1 MTISSL
7 VSNGELFLQ
16 GTYLGIGI
24 NEWGGLG
31 TTKNAPKGYET
42 DSDSGF
48 LRIGMFADLDGFDK
62 GSSTTLDDALLQG
75 RSIEGFNVGYNIG
88 STKVVQSNQLLT
100 GYYQIKGTLSDAS
113 GKGNGVANW
122 AGSTKDDLA
131 IAQKITLADDAKYIR
146 IDVTLTNNSSS
157 TMSDVRYMRTADPDQ
172 SGKFATANKIEQ
184 QDDKGALVTAMLQK
198 DTPFFLYSQDSRADA
213 SFYGFVNLDP
223 YASKATSQAEGY
235 ARTIDETL
243 NLTFSL
249 GTLKA
254 GQSTKITMYMGVTD
268 NLKATI
274 AEIDAGKAPVVIA
287 PPVVNLAPEA
297 VADAFDGDQ
306 DNAVT
311 GNVLSNDKDPEG
323 KKLTAS
329 LVDGP
334 DHGTIKFSDDGS
346 FIYTPNAGW
355 SGEDSFTYA
364 ASDGVH
370 KTNATV
376 DLSIEAAPVVEEPVI
391 ELPPVVAPVVVPPV
405 TADPFLDLLQA
416 ASVINGNA
424 SANEILK
431 GTAGSDV
438 FYFSN
443 EARTGQD
450 RIVGFDKTDLF
461 VTDAKLYD
469 GNNDGIIALSKNK
482 VSIDGGKGGDTVV
495 IEGVSKL
502 RFLGTDDAGHAVYAD
517 ASARPKNAKEGTNA
531 DDAFMGDARNKS
543 KNVFFFDT
551 SHGLDL
557 GNDTIGN
564 FGKHDLVVTTTKLA
578 DDNNDGIIN
587 TTGGKFAL
595 PGDSGSLLVSDTK
608 GAAIDSLEFDGAVT
622 RDGMTYYV
630 YSLVNSVGTDAS
642 DLSF

>member
-274 AEIDAGKAPVVIA
+274 AQIDKGADTTPTPPPPPPVENLAPVVGS
-287 PPVVNLAPEA
+287 
-297 VADAFDGDQ
+297 DAFSGKEDGRLS
-306 DNAVT
+306 
-311 GNVLSNDKDPEG
+311 GNVLSNDRDPEG
-323 KKLTAS
+323 KALTAS

-334 DHGTIKFSDDGS
+334 NNGTIQFSADGS
-346 FIYTPNAGW
+346 FVYVPKAGW
-355 SGEDSFTYA
+355 SGSDSFVYA
-364 ASDGVH
+364 ASDGVN
-370 KTNATV
+370 KTNGTV
-376 DLSIEAAPVVEEPVI
+376 KLTVEAAPVVVDPIVDPV
-391 ELPPVVAPVVVPPV
+391 
-405 TADPFLDLLQA
+405 LDLLQ
-416 ASVINGNA
+416 SYNIING
-424 SANEILK
+424 SGTANEVLK
-431 GTAGSDV
+431 GTTGSDA
-438 FYFSN
+438 FYFASGAVSGN
-443 EARTGQD
+443 D
-450 RIVGFDKTDLF
+450 RIVNFGSDDLLVIDK
-461 VTDAKLYD
+461 KLYD
-469 GNNDGIIALSKNK
+469 YNNDNYIGLSNNRLTL
-482 VSIDGGKGGDTVV
+482 DATGDTVQ
-495 IEGVSKL
+495 IEGVSAL
-502 RFLGTDDAGHAVYAD
+502 RLLGSDGEGNFIYRDDSV
-517 ASARPKNAKEGTNA
+517 RPRGAKEGTFGDNV
-531 DDAFMGDARNKS
+531 FWGDAADKS

-551 SHGLDL
+551 RLGVDL
-557 GNDTIGN
+557 GDDTIN
-564 FGKHDLVVTTTKLA
+564 HFGKHDLIVTTTKLF
-578 DDNNDGIIN
+578 DGNNDGIIMGSKGN
-587 TTGGKFAL
+587 ISLPDGTGSITMTDVDGNAL
-595 PGDSGSLLVSDTK
+595 TKVEYDGSVTN
-608 GAAIDSLEFDGAVT
+608 DGV
-622 RDGMTYYV
+622 TYYV
-630 YSLVNSVGTDAS
+630 YSLIGSDAGVGGLVLA
-642 DLSF
+642 